1 MGVVA
6 VVLGVCR
13 GVELVMGAV
22 LGVDVGRVVVILILG
37 VCGVLVGVGLVM
49 MTDGSMVVGRAGQMA
64 TSGSSSR
71 SLQFCLVLEWL
82 LLRCLHCRLSSLLG
96 V

>member
-37 VCGVLVGVGLVM
+37 VCGV
-49 MTDGSMVVGRAGQMA
+49 
-64 TSGSSSR
+64 
-71 SLQFCLVLEWL
+71 
-82 LLRCLHCRLSSLLG
+82 
-96 V
+96 